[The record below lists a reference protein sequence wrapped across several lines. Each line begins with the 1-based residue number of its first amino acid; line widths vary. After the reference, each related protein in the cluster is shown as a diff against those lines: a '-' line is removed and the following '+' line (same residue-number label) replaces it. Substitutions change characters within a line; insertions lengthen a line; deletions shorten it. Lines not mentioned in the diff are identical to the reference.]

1 MTNHGLH
8 PVQELRGAII
18 MITKT
23 LIAAA
28 AVAVL
33 AAGISAP
40 ANAKVH
46 VDLFVG
52 GYNPGYNP
60 GYYEPS
66 YPVYDGGYRPRRHHR
81 DNYEN
86 YEPAPVYQN
95 YGISCDEGGD
105 QVRESGFYK
114 VRALSCDGKRYTYK
128 GRRDGIKY
136 IIKVSRRSGDI
147 VSVQEAY

>member
-1 MTNHGLH
+1 
-8 PVQELRGAII
+8 

-52 GYNPGYNP
+52 GLNP
-60 GYYEPS
+60 GYYDPG
-66 YPVYDGGYRPRRHHR
+66 YPVYEPAPRPRRHH
-81 DNYEN
+81 NYD
-86 YEPAPVYQN
+86 YEPEPVYQS
-95 YGISCDEGGD
+95 YGVSCEEGRD
-105 QVRESGFYK
+105 NVRDSGFYK
-114 VRALSCDGKRYTYK
+114 VRAVNCDGRRYTYK
-128 GRRDGIKY
+128 ARRDGNPY
-136 IIKVSRRSGDI
+136 IVRVSRRSGEI
-147 VSVQEAY
+147 VSVQDAY

>member
-1 MTNHGLH
+1 
-8 PVQELRGAII
+8 

-33 AAGISAP
+33 AAGASAP

-81 DNYEN
+81 DD
-86 YEPAPVYQN
+86 YEPAPVYQS
-95 YGISCDEGGD
+95 YGVSCEEGRD
-105 QVRESGFYK
+105 NVRDSGFYK
-114 VRALSCDGKRYTYK
+114 VRALNCDGKRYTYK
-128 GRRDGIKY
+128 ARRDGNPY
-136 IIKVSRRSGDI
+136 IVRVSRRSGEI